1 MDNNKNSNNNK
12 MHPVVVIIIVIIAL
26 NILGFLLELLFE
38 TAVLAAVILVLY
50 LLYQKFIKKA

>member
-1 MDNNKNSNNNK
+1 MDNNKNSNNK

-38 TAVLAAVILVLY
+38 TAVLAAVILGIY